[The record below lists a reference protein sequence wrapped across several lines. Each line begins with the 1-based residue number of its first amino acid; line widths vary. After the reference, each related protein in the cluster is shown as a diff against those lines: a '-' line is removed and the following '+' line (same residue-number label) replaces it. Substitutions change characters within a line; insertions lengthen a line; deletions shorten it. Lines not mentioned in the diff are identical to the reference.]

1 MFPVQTAIKALLSA
15 LPEKAEPFSGSE
27 YPLPVH
33 AAYLADVASDMT
45 ALSGRLSAFSG
56 TDVKPLV
63 DPILICAEAI
73 ESAQPD
79 REKYFIPDRK
89 VQDYVFMGSKWRA
102 GWALVLGG
110 NGSEQLIQ
118 DLQEQ
123 EFMVFTDLPG
133 LPDTWDIGS
142 RETSPVYFLQMMVR
156 YGLTWGRIK
165 PGQRSPAWP
174 LPGKGHAGRGNHPER
189 PHAAE
194 VPCHPGP
201 HEAGRARARSFH
213 LSLSLR

>member
-15 LPEKAEPFSGSE
+15 LPEKAKPFSGSE

-33 AAYLADVASDMT
+33 AAYLADVPSDMT

-63 DPILICAEAI
+63 DPILICAEAV

-110 NGSEQLIQ
+110 SGSEQLIK
-118 DLQEQ
+118 DLQEH
-123 EFMVFTDLPG
+123 FDDDGNLT
-133 LPDTWDIGS
+133 
-142 RETSPVYFLQMMVR
+142 TSEIKGKESIMDSIRDFL
-156 YGLTWGRIK
+156 
-165 PGQRSPAWP
+165 
-174 LPGKGHAGRGNHPER
+174 GKGK
-189 PHAAE
+189 
-194 VPCHPGP
+194 
-201 HEAGRARARSFH
+201 
-213 LSLSLR
+213 